1 MPKATDHLEDLLGRE
16 APAWGIRPVPPSLR
30 RLSGIDVAVLWGDLS
45 IGLLVLV
52 SGALLVPALGLPRA
66 LVAIVVG
73 SVVGCVPLALVGLA
87 GAREAVPGM
96 VLFRPV
102 LGRRGSYVP
111 SAVNLIQLVG
121 WTAFELWA
129 MGRVANAV
137 SRDLFGL
144 DMGLF
149 WLAAMAVVCTALAWA
164 GPIFAVRRWLER
176 FGIWVVAAVAV
187 WITVRVLTVGDLGAV
202 WHRPGAGGLPFWLAV
217 DLVIAMPISWL
228 PLVAD
233 FNRFAADPVGSA
245 RATFWSYAAGN
256 VWFYALGA
264 LLVLAAG
271 SGADVLDI
279 GTTIAAT
286 AGGAVVLLVLLV
298 GESDQA
304 MANIYSGAV
313 SIQNVRP
320 EAPQRPLIVALGI
333 VGFLIAAVLRDQ
345 AAPAF
350 EVFLYLV
357 GAVFVPLFG
366 VFMADWGV
374 RRRGRFGEAAL
385 FGDAPPGVR
394 WRAIVPWAAGFVV
407 YQWCVPTGPTWWVDG
422 VERVFTALHLP
433 FPLFAGSPLGASLPA
448 FATAFGLALVVLPRE
463 GRGVVRATRPGAA
476 PGRA

>member
-1 MPKATDHLEDLLGRE
+1 MPGVTERVEDLLGRE
-16 APAWGIRPVPPSLR
+16 APQWGIRPVPPGLR
-30 RLSGIDVAVLWGDLS
+30 RLSRIDIAVLWGDLS

-52 SGALLVPALGLPRA
+52 SGALLVPALGFPRA

-73 SVVGCVPLALVGLA
+73 SVIGCLPLALVGLA
-87 GAREAVPGM
+87 GARDAVPGM

-102 LGRRGSYVP
+102 LGLRGSYLP

-164 GPIFAVRRWLER
+164 GPIFAVRRWLEK
-176 FGIWVVAAVAV
+176 FGIWVVVGVAL
-187 WITVRVLTVGDLGAV
+187 WITVRVLAVGDLTAV
-202 WHRPGAGGLPFWLAV
+202 WHRPGTGGVPFWLAV

-233 FNRFAADPVGSA
+233 FNRFATEPKAAFQG
-245 RATFWSYAAGN
+245 TFWSYAVGN
-256 VWFYALGA
+256 IWFYTLGA

-279 GTTIAAT
+279 GTTVAAT
-286 AGGAVVLLVLLV
+286 AGGAVVLLVLLA

-320 EAPQRPLIVALGI
+320 QARQRPLIVGVGI
-333 VGFLIAAVLRDQ
+333 VGFAIAALLRDD
-345 AAPAF
+345 AALTF
-350 EVFLYLV
+350 EVFLYLI
-357 GAVFVPLFG
+357 GAIFVPLFG

-374 RRRGRFGEAAL
+374 RHGGRYGEAAL
-385 FGDAPPGVR
+385 FEDVHPGVR
-394 WRAIVPWAAGFVV
+394 WRSFIPWVAGFVV
-407 YQWCVPTGPTWWVDG
+407 YQWCVPTGPAWWTGPVG
-422 VERVFTALHLP
+422 RLFTSLHLP
-433 FPLFAGSPLGASLPA
+433 FPLIAGTPLGASLPA
-448 FATAFGLALVVLPRE
+448 FAVAFGLSLLVLPRR
-463 GRGVVRATRPGAA
+463 GR
-476 PGRA
+476 